1 MEALTLET
9 ITLFLAFLTLLG
21 AQIGGMFMLL
31 SRMNDQNKRI
41 DDMNS
46 EMNRRFDTMNSEMNR
61 RFDTM
66 NSEMNRRFDDT
77 NRRFENV
84 DKRFDEV
91 NRQFS
96 EVNARFDTMNQRFD
110 ETTLLIGELRDR
122 TGKLEG
128 TLEGFLAGRRD
139 RDAA

>member
-1 MEALTLET
+1 MEAVTLET

-41 DDMNS
+41 DDINSEMNRRFDTTNS
-46 EMNRRFDTMNSEMNR
+46 EMNRRFDTMHSEM
-61 RFDTM
+61 
-66 NSEMNRRFDDT
+66 

>member
-41 DDMNS
+41 DD
-46 EMNRRFDTMNSEMNR
+46 MNSEMNR